1 MEFANVILEKQ
12 DKIGVLTINRPK
24 ALNALNK
31 DTLLD
36 IKAAVALVQ
45 EDPEIDVLVITG
57 SGDKSFVA
65 GADITYMLEMTA
77 LEGRE
82 FGILG
87 SSIFRQIETM
97 SKPVIAAINGFC
109 LGGGCELAM
118 SCDFRI
124 SSDKGKFGQP
134 EVGLGVTPGFGGTQR
149 LPRIVGTGMA
159 AELLYSGDVIDAAEA
174 LRIGLVNHVV
184 PAGELMDFVM
194 GLAKKIAS
202 RGQISVRLCK
212 KAMYEGVQVDIDR
225 GLTIEADIF
234 GVCFATEEQKEGMKA
249 FVEKRKAVFTGK

>member
-1 MEFANVILEKQ
+1 MEFANVILKKQ
-12 DKIGVLTINRPK
+12 EKIGILTINRPK

-31 DTLLD
+31 ETLLD
-36 IKAAVALVQ
+36 IKAAVDMVRDDA
-45 EDPEIDVLVITG
+45 EIDVLVITG

-77 LEGRE
+77 MEARA
-82 FGILG
+82 FGLLG
-87 SSIFRQIETM
+87 SSVFRAIESM
-97 SKPVIAAINGFC
+97 HKPVIAAINGFC

-149 LPRIVGTGMA
+149 LPRLVGTGMA
-159 AELLYSGDVIDAAEA
+159 AELLYTGDVIDANEA
-174 LRIGLVNHVV
+174 LRVGLVNHVV
-184 PAGELMDFVM
+184 PAAELMDFVM
-194 GLAKKIAS
+194 SLAKKIAA

-234 GVCFATEEQKEGMKA
+234 GICFATEEQKEGMKA
-249 FVEKRKAVFTGK
+249 FVEKRKANFSGK

>member
-12 DKIGVLTINRPK
+12 DRIGVLTINRPK

-36 IKAAVALVQ
+36 IKAAVEMVAQ
-45 EDPEIDVLVITG
+45 DPEIDVLVITG

-82 FGILG
+82 FGMLG

-97 SKPVIAAINGFC
+97 PKPVIAAINGFC

-118 SCDFRI
+118 ACDIRI

-134 EVGLGVTPGFGGTQR
+134 EVGLGGNPWVWRHTAP
-149 LPRIVGTGMA
+149 A
-159 AELLYSGDVIDAAEA
+159 AHL
-174 LRIGLVNHVV
+174 
-184 PAGELMDFVM
+184 
-194 GLAKKIAS
+194 
-202 RGQISVRLCK
+202 
-212 KAMYEGVQVDIDR
+212 
-225 GLTIEADIF
+225 
-234 GVCFATEEQKEGMKA
+234 
-249 FVEKRKAVFTGK
+249 